1 MAKRQSFADK
11 ASKKKHVLICGVCD
25 TPKVATKVVFPSKSE
40 NGGVKYKT
48 SVINVCKCNHQE
60 IYG

>member
-11 ASKKKHVLICGVCD
+11 ASKKKHMQTCGVCE
-25 TPKVATKVVFPSKSE
+25 TPKVATKVVFPIKTE
-40 NGGVKYKT
+40 KGGIKYNT
-48 SVINVCKCNHQE
+48 NIVQVCKCNHQE